1 MKIFNCILNA
11 LIEIRK
17 FFCINNKMDPQ
28 ESINKSSNTDNKYA
42 THEDNVVSANLKIG
56 NSSKFTKESSLE
68 EIDDEQ
74 YDIDSL
80 GKSKVRNRR
89 YSIVDT
95 LESGHISPSRR
106 QSLYSNSFRQLCAPK
121 LQHSFDSSDDKH
133 ISSESLDDN
142 VVDLDSLGR
151 DKVCSRR
158 YSIFNISR
166 DSNRFNQQRR
176 SSTVPTYDSIYRQ
189 RLKLDSNSE
198 ELLANQQILYNFSR
212 RNSSCL
218 PKYPMFDSPK
228 EARVLPIR
236 KISISSI
243 NSNSSV
249 PGKSEKIVDSLGLK
263 VSKSA
268 EALNTNEELDPDLVG
283 DNIND
288 DEIKLLIETNKLS
301 ISKLESFIGD
311 LERSVIIRREVIDK
325 ETDYLG
331 MEKIPFENY
340 DYSQIFECCCENTI
354 GYVPVPLGIIG
365 PILINDKMYRIPLAT
380 TEGCLVA
387 SANRGCR
394 ALRLAGI

>member
-1 MKIFNCILNA
+1 
-11 LIEIRK
+11 
-17 FFCINNKMDPQ
+17 MDSE
-28 ESINKSSNTDNKYA
+28 ESINKFSNTDNKHVIY
-42 THEDNVVSANLKIG
+42 EDNVVSANLKIG
-56 NSSKFTKESSLE
+56 NSSKFTKELSLE

-80 GKSKVRNRR
+80 GKNKVRNRR

-95 LESGHISPSRR
+95 LKSGHISPSRR
-106 QSLYSNSFRQLCAPK
+106 QSLYSNSFKQLYAPK
-121 LQHSFDSSDDKH
+121 LQHSFDSSDDKNF
-133 ISSESLDDN
+133 SNESLDDN

-158 YSIFNISR
+158 YSIFNPLR

-176 SSTVPTYDSIYRQ
+176 SSTVPTYDSIYEQ
-189 RLKLDSNSE
+189 RIKSDSNSE
-198 ELLANQQILYNFSR
+198 ESLGNQQILCNFSR

-218 PKYPMFDSPK
+218 PKYSMFDSPK

-236 KISISSI
+236 RISITSI

-249 PGKSEKIVDSLGLK
+249 TGKSEKIVDSLGLK

-268 EALNTNEELDPDLVG
+268 EALNANEEELKSDLVG

-301 ISKLESFIGD
+301 ISRLESFIGD

-325 ETDYLG
+325 ETDYSG

-354 GYVPVPLGIIG
+354 GYVPVPIGIIG